1 MKKSTWLVWLIFQVL
16 FLPFA
21 VSRAQTGTGFEISF
35 NGEKS
40 VLPVSYRN
48 GSNPVIPVMINGKGP
63 YRFMFDTGSPGL
75 IKVDE
80 SVAQMLNMT
89 VIDSVSADD
98 GSRKNLRVFPV
109 VQLETVQ
116 LGNYQILHPRAMVR
130 NYNLN
135 KGADRIDGVIG
146 VSFFPGV
153 CVEVNFGTNLLTIS
167 NVTLEKEED
176 AFSID
181 MNNGVPQTKVSIGS
195 KEVTAVFDTG
205 NMGLFTLHS
214 SQISK
219 DMMVGDPVIVGIA
232 KTVNN
237 EFEIR
242 QVQLK
247 DHVRLGK
254 LNFERPTVVI
264 NDLLPQANLGMGLLR
279 QMDIVF
285 DLKNNLARVRMINLS
300 SAGSGLK
307 GTNELTGKYGDRT
320 ITSDN
325 EGNLYVQ
332 RPGGML
338 LKMVARAKDEFGL
351 ERVPGAILKF
361 ERDQSGNV
369 VALLVSPSGQTW
381 ERVLRS

>member
-1 MKKSTWLVWLIFQVL
+1 MKKSTLQVLLLFPVL
-16 FLPFA
+16 FLSFA
-21 VSRAQTGTGFEISF
+21 VSEAQTETGFEISF
-35 NGEKS
+35 NSEKS
-40 VLPVSYRN
+40 VLPISYRN
-48 GSNPVIPVMINGKGP
+48 GSNPIIPVMINGKGP
-63 YRFMFDTGSPGL
+63 FRFMFDTGSPGL

-80 SVAQMLNMT
+80 SVAQQLNMT
-89 VIDSVSADD
+89 VVDSVRADD

-116 LGNYQILHPRAMVR
+116 LGNYQIRHPRAMVR
-130 NYNLN
+130 NYNLK
-135 KGADRIDGVIG
+135 KGTDRIDGVIG
-146 VSFFPGV
+146 VSYFPEV

-167 NVTLEKEED
+167 NVTLEKDED
-176 AFSID
+176 AFSIN
-181 MNNGVPQTKVSIGS
+181 MNNGVPQAKVSIGS
-195 KEVTAVFDTG
+195 KEVAAVFDTG

-219 DMMVGDPVIVGIA
+219 DMMIGDPVVVGTA
-232 KTVNN
+232 RTVNN
-237 EFEIR
+237 EFEVR

-247 DHVRLGK
+247 DNVRLGN
-254 LNFERPTVVI
+254 LSFERPTVVI
-264 NDLLPQANLGMGLLR
+264 NDLLPQANLGMGFLR
-279 QMDIVF
+279 QMDIAF
-285 DLKNNLARVRMINLS
+285 DLKNNLARLKKVNLS
-300 SAGSGLK
+300 SAGSGLN
-307 GTNELTGKYGDRT
+307 GSNELTGKYGDRT

-351 ERVPGAILKF
+351 ERVPAAILKF

-369 VALLVSPSGQTW
+369 VALLVSASGQTW